1 MLTHLILLRLYHFF
15 IASAA
20 FILLSSLLL
29 FSSWLGERSRLHAIA
44 TSIASRA
51 GRVEDQ
57 LSRLTAWVY
66 QNKGFEKNPGYF
78 LWKRLDATPT
88 QVLQRGGD
96 CEDKSKLLSALVQ
109 ELGIPST
116 MAMLYHCAGDCQ
128 PVHTVT
134 LAKTQSG
141 WTPLDAV
148 YNITFRTSDGK
159 AVPVQQMMRQPHILN
174 ARLDQLQSQRG
185 PFDKI
190 TRYKRGLETYS
201 HLTTINWEKNAAT
214 RTVAALIRSLGGDPR
229 LTPRPLFLDDPKQF
243 FSILG
248 FGLTALLLLAAFV
261 VDRIRQRVI
270 AHRPTIGA
278 GPATA

>member
-1 MLTHLILLRLYHFF
+1 MLIHSLLLRLYQFF
-15 IASAA
+15 IALAA
-20 FILLSSLLL
+20 FALVSSLLL
-29 FSSWLGERSRLHAIA
+29 FSSWLGERSLLHSIA
-44 TSIASRA
+44 TSIAARSARP
-51 GRVEDQ
+51 EDQ

-66 QNKGFEKNPGYF
+66 RNKGFEKNPGYF
-78 LWKRLDATPT
+78 LWKRLDATPK

-116 MAMLYHCAGDCQ
+116 MAMLYHCDGNCQ

-134 LAKTQSG
+134 LARTQSG

-148 YNITFRTSDGK
+148 YNITFRNREGK
-159 AVPVQQMMRQPHILN
+159 AIPVQQLMHQPHILN
-174 ARLDQLQSQRG
+174 ARLDQLESVRG

-190 TRYKRGLETYS
+190 ARYKRGLETYS
-201 HLTTINWEKNAAT
+201 HLTTINWDKNAAT
-214 RTVAALIRSLGGDPR
+214 RTAATLIRALGGDPR

-248 FGLTALLLLAAFV
+248 FGLTAFLLIAAFIVEHTRQRLLA
-261 VDRIRQRVI
+261 RWP
-270 AHRPTIGA
+270 AHGA
-278 GPATA
+278 APATA